1 MSAAISAVP
10 ELHPMATTSSR
21 PAVRHGQAHM
31 ADGVDEQNTIG
42 ADAKRVDETRKGR
55 LFESPTN

>member
-1 MSAAISAVP
+1 
-10 ELHPMATTSSR
+10 MATTSSR

-55 LFESPTN
+55 RFESPTT